1 MDALPAEPKVIELD
15 ATARE
20 NARLPV
26 GSQVH
31 QVMYGGLG
39 GHASVATSF
48 IDATPHLVHSITFY
62 ATAPP
67 SEELVD
73 FCRSHGVR
81 WDSVVKRPGVDLPA
95 MRSVYSSLR
104 AANASVIIVHSSTAL
119 LSAWLASK
127 ASGKR
132 ALLVDHTPI
141 EAKRPIEWLALAG
154 GLRLLDRTV
163 FLTPAAKHD
172 SERRFGRRNVASRS
186 TVISNGINIERFA
199 PRPAS
204 DATSFTVS
212 MLSRF
217 TPLRDHRTLIDG
229 VLLFLQSS
237 PEFRKRLR
245 VVLAGDGPTRSSIV
259 DYIRELDV
267 ADVVTCPG
275 TLTEDAVISLLQS
288 SDVYIHSSNA
298 ETMSTAVMQAMACGL
313 PVVATAITGM
323 DHLIDHNRTGLLVPE
338 RSPTAIGDALGQLA
352 RSAQM
357 RQSLG
362 RSARAEAAKRFSAL
376 EMAKGY
382 ESLAADLIRTEQ

>member
-1 MDALPAEPKVIELD
+1 MTELD
-15 ATARE
+15 ATASQSV
-20 NARLPV
+20 RLPV
-26 GSQVH
+26 GTHVH

-48 IDATPHLVHSITFY
+48 IEATPHLVHSITFY
-62 ATAPP
+62 STSPP
-67 SEELVD
+67 SDELVD
-73 FCRSHGVR
+73 FCRAHDVR
-81 WDSVVKRPGVDLPA
+81 WDDVVKRPGVDLTA
-95 MRSVYSSLR
+95 MRSMYTSLR
-104 AANASVIIVHSSTAL
+104 AANASVVIVHSSTAL

-127 ASGKR
+127 ARGKT

-172 SERRFGRRNVASRS
+172 SERRFGRSNVASRS

-199 PRPAS
+199 PRAAS
-204 DATSFTVS
+204 DTASFTVS

-229 VLLFLQSS
+229 VLMFLQSS
-237 PEFRKRLR
+237 PEYRTRLR
-245 VVLAGDGPTRSSIV
+245 VVLAGDGPTRCSILN
-259 DYIRELDV
+259 YIRELGV
-267 ADVVTCPG
+267 EDVVTCPG
-275 TLTEDAVISLLQS
+275 TLTEEGVISLLQA

-323 DHLIDHNRTGLLVPE
+323 DHLIEHARTGILVPE
-338 RSPTAIGDALGQLA
+338 RSPKAIGDALGQLA
-352 RSAQM
+352 QSAEM
-357 RQSLG
+357 RQTLG
-362 RSARAEAAKRFSAL
+362 QSARAEAAQRFSAS

-382 ESLAADLIRTEQ
+382 ESLAAHLLRAGQ